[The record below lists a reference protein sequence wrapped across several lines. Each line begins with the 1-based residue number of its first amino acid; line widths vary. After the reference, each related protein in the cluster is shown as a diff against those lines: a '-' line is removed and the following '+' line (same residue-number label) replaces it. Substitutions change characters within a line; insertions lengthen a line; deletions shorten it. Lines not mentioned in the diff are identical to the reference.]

1 MTQSDTVTPDE
12 VLVVAAIVG
21 DFRAFNVLVER
32 YRRAV
37 VRTAERVV
45 GKTDGEDV
53 AQEAWLLAFK
63 ALPSIENPA
72 KFGAWLKVLTQ
83 HRALR
88 WKQSQQRRM
97 ERRADVDLF
106 LLEQIH
112 ALSDDERER
121 EQWKEQIEFALQRL
135 PDDYAL
141 ALRLRFLDEMPL
153 KYIAA
158 FLDVPIS
165 TVKWRV
171 HKGKELLRQLFER
184 LETP

>member
-1 MTQSDTVTPDE
+1 MTQSDAVTPDE

-21 DFRAFNVLVER
+21 DFRAFNALVER

-37 VRTAERVV
+37 IRIAERIV
-45 GKTDGEDV
+45 GKTDAEDV

-63 ALPSIENPA
+63 ALPSIEEPA
-72 KFGAWLKVLTQ
+72 KFGAWLKVITQ

-88 WKQSQQRRM
+88 WKQNEQRRR
-97 ERRADVDLF
+97 ERRQEVDVF

-112 ALSDDERER
+112 ALHNDDKQH
-121 EQWKEQIEFALQRL
+121 EQWKEQIEFALARL

-158 FLDVPIS
+158 FLDVPLS

-171 HKGKELLRQLFER
+171 HKGKQLLQNLFDT

>member
-1 MTQSDTVTPDE
+1 
-12 VLVVAAIVG
+12 
-21 DFRAFNVLVER
+21 
-32 YRRAV
+32 
-37 VRTAERVV
+37 
-45 GKTDGEDV
+45 
-53 AQEAWLLAFK
+53 
-63 ALPSIENPA
+63 
-72 KFGAWLKVLTQ
+72 
-83 HRALR
+83 
-88 WKQSQQRRM
+88 
-97 ERRADVDLF
+97 
-106 LLEQIH
+106 LEQIH